1 MAWNEPGGNS
11 KDPWGRNDK
20 EKGPPDLDEV
30 FVNLKSQVDK
40 LFGRRGGSSGSAG
53 SGGSGPGI
61 SSVGVGIVAAIVVGG
76 WILSGFYIVQAA
88 ERGVVTRFGAH
99 KVTTGPGLHWRMP
112 WPIEQVQRVN
122 VDQNNSLQLRS
133 QQVLTQD
140 ENIVE
145 VDIAVQFNI
154 LNAEDFLFQTRDPSR
169 SMQQVL
175 ESAVR
180 EVIGRNTMDFIL
192 TQGRDTVASE
202 TSTQIQDVMNSYRT
216 GYQVTA
222 VNLERAQPPEEVQ
235 AAFSDANKAREDE
248 QRYINEAEAYRN
260 EVVPQA
266 RGDAARLLEE
276 AKGHRTRVVKSAE
289 GESQR
294 FSDLL
299 VEYRKAPDI
308 TRERL
313 YLDAMGTILGNST
326 KVMMDAGNN
335 NLLYLPIE
343 NIGGAGGRNANPNP
357 LPRQVLPSFDST
369 SSGISQS
376 ADGSRA
382 RNIRER

>member
-11 KDPWGRNDK
+11 NDPWGRNDK
-20 EKGPPDLDEV
+20 DKGPPDLDEV
-30 FVNLKSQVDK
+30 FGNLKSQVDK
-40 LFGRRGGSSGSAG
+40 MFGKRGGG
-53 SGGSGPGI
+53 SGGSGGGSSSGFSNMGLGI
-61 SSVGVGIVAAIVVGG
+61 LAAIAVAG
-76 WILSGFYIVQAA
+76 WIFSGFYIIQAA

-99 KVTTGPGLHWRMP
+99 TVTTGPGLHWRMP
-112 WPIEQVQRVN
+112 WPVEQVERVN
-122 VDQNNSLQLRS
+122 VDQNNTLQLRS

-154 LNAEDFLFQTRDPSR
+154 NSAEDFLFQTREPTR
-169 SMQQVL
+169 SMEQVL

-192 TQGRDTVASE
+192 TQGRSAVATE
-202 TSTQIQDVMNSYRT
+202 TSTQIQEVMNTYRT

-248 QRYINEAEAYRN
+248 QRFINEAEAYRN

-266 RGDAARLLEE
+266 RGDAQRLLEE
-276 AKGHRTRVVKSAE
+276 AKAHRTRVVLSAE

-299 VEYRKAPDI
+299 VEYKKAPDI

-313 YLDAMGTILGNST
+313 YLDAMGSILSNST

-335 NLLYLPIE
+335 NLLYLPID
-343 NIGGAGGRNANPNP
+343 NVGGGLRPQSGANP
-357 LPRQVLPSFDST
+357 LPRQVLPAFEDSP
-369 SSGISQS
+369 SQS
-376 ADGSRA
+376 NISDSSRS
-382 RNIRER
+382 RRTRER

>member
-11 KDPWGRNDK
+11 NDPWGRNEKD
-20 EKGPPDLDEV
+20 KGPPDLDEV
-30 FVNLKSQVDK
+30 FGNLKAQVDK
-40 LFGRRGGSSGSAG
+40 VFGNRGGGGKGG
-53 SGGSGPGI
+53 SGGASGPAMSGI
-61 SSVGVGIVAAIVVGG
+61 GVGILAAIAFGVWVF
-76 WILSGFYIVQAA
+76 SGFYIIQAA

-99 KVTTGPGLHWRMP
+99 TVTTGPGLHWHLP
-112 WPIEQVQRVN
+112 WPVEQVERVN

-133 QQVLTQD
+133 QQVLTSD

-145 VDIAVQFNI
+145 IDIAVQFNI
-154 LNAEDFLFQTRDPSR
+154 NSAEDFLFQTREPTR
-169 SMQQVL
+169 SMEQVL

-192 TQGRDTVASE
+192 TQGRGTVASE
-202 TSTQIQDVMNSYRT
+202 TSLQIQEVMNTYRT
-216 GYQVTA
+216 GYEVTA

-248 QRYINEAEAYRN
+248 QRFINESEAYRN

-266 RGDAARLLEE
+266 RGNAAQLLEE
-276 AKGHRTRVVKSAE
+276 AKAHRTRVVLAAE

-299 VEYRKAPDI
+299 VEYLKAPEI

-313 YLDAMGTILGNST
+313 YLDAMGSILGNST

-335 NLLYLPIE
+335 NLLYLPID
-343 NIGGAGGRNANPNP
+343 NIGGAGGSQNGANP
-357 LPRQVLPSFDST
+357 LPRQVIPTFEDSPVT
-369 SSGISQS
+369 PGDFSTR
-376 ADGSRA
+376 SRTT
-382 RNIRER
+382 RER